1 MKFTSFLLS
10 LAMIAS
16 ASAFIPSNNL
26 PTSSPAHGRNT
37 MLKMNSAFDDEIGVS
52 KPLGFWD
59 PLGFCK
65 DMDPSN
71 EAYRRRRIVEY
82 KHGRIAMLATIGYIV
97 PYFLKLPGM
106 LSTSSDVAFADVPA
120 GIDAISKVPAA
131 GWLQIVIFVL
141 GLEILAPQKDDMEP
155 GDVQPEGKI
164 KFKRYADE
172 DVRKAKLTKELNNGR
187 LAMVSIM
194 GLMVG
199 DALTDKP
206 FPFF

>member
-1 MKFTSFLLS
+1 MKLVSFLVSLS
-10 LAMIAS
+10 MLS
-16 ASAFIPSNNL
+16 SVFAFIPTNL
-26 PTSSPAHGRNT
+26 PASSLRSRNT
-37 MLKMNSAFDDEIGVS
+37 AIKMNSAFDDEIGVTR
-52 KPLGFWD
+52 PLGFWD

-82 KHGRIAMLATIGYIV
+82 KHGRIAMLATIGYVV
-97 PYFLKLPGM
+97 PYFFKFRYFEDIDIP
-106 LSTSSDVAFADVPA
+106 P

-141 GLEILAPQKDDMEP
+141 ALEILAPQKDENEA
-155 GDVQPEGKI
+155 GDVQPETKQ
-164 KFKRYADE
+164 FKRYADE
-172 DVRKAKLTKELNNGR
+172 DVRKQKLTKELNNGR

-194 GLMVG
+194 GMMVG

>member
-1 MKFTSFLLS
+1 MKFVSLLLS
-10 LAMIAS
+10 LSMLAS
-16 ASAFIPSNNL
+16 VSAFVNTNL
-26 PTSSPAHGRNT
+26 PSTPISTRST
-37 MLKMNSAFDDEIGVS
+37 TIKMNTAFDDEIGVTR
-52 KPLGFWD
+52 PLGFWD

-97 PYFLKLPGM
+97 PYFFKFRYFEDIDIP
-106 LSTSSDVAFADVPA
+106 P

-131 GWLQIVIFVL
+131 GWLQIIIFVL
-141 GLEILAPQKDDMEP
+141 GLEILAPQKDEKEP
-155 GDVQPEGKI
+155 GDVQPETKQ
-164 KFKRYADE
+164 FKRYADDE
-172 DVRKAKLTKELNNGR
+172 VRKSKLTKELNNGR

-194 GLMVG
+194 GMMVG

>member
-1 MKFTSFLLS
+1 MKFVSLLLS
-10 LAMIAS
+10 LPMLAS
-16 ASAFIPSNNL
+16 VSAFVNTNL
-26 PTSSPAHGRNT
+26 PSTPFHTRSTAI
-37 MLKMNSAFDDEIGVS
+37 KMNTAFDDEIGVTR
-52 KPLGFWD
+52 PLGFWD

-82 KHGRIAMLATIGYIV
+82 KHGRIAMLATIGYVV
-97 PYFLKLPGM
+97 PYFFKFRYFEDIDIP
-106 LSTSSDVAFADVPA
+106 P

-131 GWLQIVIFVL
+131 GWLQIIIFVL
-141 GLEILAPQKDDMEP
+141 GLEILAPQKDENEP
-155 GDVQPEGKI
+155 GDVQPETKQ
-164 KFKRYADE
+164 FKRYADDE
-172 DVRKAKLTKELNNGR
+172 VRKSKLTKELNNGR

-194 GLMVG
+194 GMMVG